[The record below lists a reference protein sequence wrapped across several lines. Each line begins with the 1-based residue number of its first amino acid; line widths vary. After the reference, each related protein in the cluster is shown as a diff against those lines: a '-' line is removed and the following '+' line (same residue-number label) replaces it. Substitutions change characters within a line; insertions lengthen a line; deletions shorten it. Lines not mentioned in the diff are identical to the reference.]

1 MENFVALVVMMMS
14 LSVAG
19 LLIMKNIK
27 AKSLAGRKS
36 WIVPILLFISSCL
49 LLCDMAAGKGT
60 AFRMPLDLMLSLLAL
75 SSVASSVLPEKE
87 AFILSV
93 LACAAESGLAVYY
106 LLCASSVMDILPDD
120 IMVCSAALVSVCMA
134 GIFMYGVLCRLS
146 DVRAVMASA
155 NAMSGVSLMAD
166 VVYLC
171 IFLSEMIMMLLLFG
185 THGDAGGM
193 ASCVFVLLFGAG
205 QAAYGLREY
214 SGTAFLFM
222 RKLETRIAGAVKAAG
237 LELAVMRPKPD
248 DSYKEVYTRVLLY
261 FEEEK
266 PYLNGELTIN
276 DVVKGVYTNKLY
288 ISRAIS
294 QYAGKNFCQFVNWHR
309 VKYSVESYRM
319 NPEMTVTDLWQNCG
333 FNSVVSYNM
342 AFKLFMGENP
352 GEWCR
357 KEKAR
362 LARIKK

>member
-1 MENFVALVVMMMS
+1 MVVMMMS

-36 WIVPILLFISSCL
+36 WIVPILLFVSSCL
-49 LLCDMAAGKGT
+49 LLCDMAAGRGM

-75 SSVASSVLPEKE
+75 SSVASSVLPDKA
-87 AFILSV
+87 AFIVSV
-93 LACAAESGLAVYY
+93 LVCAAESGLAVYY
-106 LLCASSVMDILPDD
+106 LLCAFFVTDIPPDG
-120 IMVCSAALVSVCMA
+120 IMICSAALVAVCMA
-134 GIFMYGVLCRLS
+134 GIFMCGVLYRLS
-146 DVRAVMASA
+146 DMRTVMSSC
-155 NAMSGVSLMAD
+155 NALSGISLMAD
-166 VVYLC
+166 VAYLFA
-171 IFLSEMIMMLLLFG
+171 FLSWTIMMLWFFG
-185 THGDAGGM
+185 FHGDAGL
-193 ASCVFVLLFGAG
+193 ASCVFVLFLGAG

-214 SGTAFLFM
+214 SGTAFLIL
-222 RKLETRIAGAVKAAG
+222 RKLETRVAGAVKASKM
-237 LELAVMRPKPD
+237 ELDAMRPKPD
-248 DSYKEVYTRVLLY
+248 DSYREVYSRVLLY

-276 DVVKGVYTNKLY
+276 DVVKEVYTNKLY